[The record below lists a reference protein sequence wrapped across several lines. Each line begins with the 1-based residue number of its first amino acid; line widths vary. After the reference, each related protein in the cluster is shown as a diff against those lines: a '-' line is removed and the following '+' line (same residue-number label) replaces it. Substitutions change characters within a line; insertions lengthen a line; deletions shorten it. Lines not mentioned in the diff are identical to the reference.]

1 VAEDIQQADDAQ
13 VSDDD
18 EAKLV
23 VAMDHTMTACAGAAT
38 AFVLRRIAA
47 CAGSYA
53 PGIDEKLFF
62 ALTMDRYGAS
72 LELVDR
78 WIAAYRDELQRLGYR
93 FMFRRVAFRT
103 GGIQNWVAAGKGY
116 RGAVIPTVGKRLYPD
131 LDIERR
137 RHAVAL
143 TVHPDDGALTMDDPW
158 PGKNSTSPPPSE
170 LEPAHRERRYAG
182 LLLFWSGWS

>member
-1 VAEDIQQADDAQ
+1 MEQ
-13 VSDDD
+13 D

-23 VAMDHTMTACAGAAT
+23 VGIDHTQTACAGSAT
-38 AFVLRRIAA
+38 AFVLKRIAA
-47 CAGSYA
+47 TAGSYA

-78 WIAAYRDELQRLGYR
+78 WIGAYRDELQRLGYR

-116 RGAVIPTVGKRLYPD
+116 RGAVLPTVGKRLYPD
-131 LDIERR
+131 LEIDRR

-143 TVHPDDGALTMDDPW
+143 TIDPEHGQLSMVDPW
-158 PGKNSTSPPPSE
+158 PGKNSTSPPPDQ
-170 LEPAHRERRYAG
+170 LEIAHRERRYAG
-182 LLLFWSGWS
+182 LLLFWAGWS